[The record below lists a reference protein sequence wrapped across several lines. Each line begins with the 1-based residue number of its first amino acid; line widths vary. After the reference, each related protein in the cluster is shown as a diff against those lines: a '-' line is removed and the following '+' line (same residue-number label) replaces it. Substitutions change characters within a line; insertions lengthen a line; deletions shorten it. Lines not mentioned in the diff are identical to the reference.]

1 MKLAILGTL
10 TPTTSYDDWAC
21 IFRCHFLKKGVSKI
35 SITGGDTLLNSY
47 VRTYADNLS
56 IPISVFGN
64 ESSDG
69 DADAKLAN
77 NIALIQDAD
86 LVVVFTTNDA
96 IIEKPSVDKVNNS
109 TIGVKKAIVINV
121 DKQIL
126 QPNSSFG

>member
-10 TPTTSYDDWAC
+10 TPKTSYDDWAC
-21 IFRCHFLKKGVSKI
+21 IFRRHFLKKGVSKI

-47 VRTYADNLS
+47 VRMSADNLS
-56 IPISVFGN
+56 IPITVFGN
-64 ESSDG
+64 ESSAEDT
-69 DADAKLAN
+69 DAKLAN
-77 NIALIQDAD
+77 NITLIQDAD

-109 TIGVKKAIVINV
+109 TIGGKKAIVINV